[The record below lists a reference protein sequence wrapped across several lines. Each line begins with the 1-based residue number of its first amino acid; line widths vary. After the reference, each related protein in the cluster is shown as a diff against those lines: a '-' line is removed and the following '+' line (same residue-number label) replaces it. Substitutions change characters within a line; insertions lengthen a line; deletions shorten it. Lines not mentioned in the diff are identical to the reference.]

1 MGFDTAIGLALIG
14 TCVVLIAGG
23 LWIAIGLAAIGIIG
37 VYFFL
42 PGPMIRMIEV
52 IPYNTLDSFILAAI
66 PMFIFMGN
74 LLFKGG
80 IATKIY
86 SGLSKWVSLLPGGLV
101 QTNVAACAIFGACSG
116 SSLAGAATIGGI
128 ATRELRDQGYE
139 KALVYGS
146 LASSGTLATMIPPS
160 ILFIVYGSFANVS
173 VGKLFLA
180 GLLPALILILMFMG
194 YILFRALTN
203 PEITP
208 KIERPSFREIL
219 VSVRDLTAPLVLIV
233 IVMGSIYSGFAT
245 PTESAAVGCMGALAI
260 LAFDRS
266 LKWSIIQEAASMSV
280 RTTCMISLM
289 MVGTQIITVSLSVLQ
304 IPAQI
309 SDYIGGLPLEPWM
322 IAILVGIFYI
332 LLGTLI
338 EGTSMFFLTFP
349 VIFPLMM
356 SLGYDPIWFGVI
368 MALFIE
374 MSLIT
379 PPVGLNL
386 FIIQQVS
393 GEDGVG
399 PVVKGSTPFFILM
412 IVAMLLFITFPELV
426 LIVPNFFW

>member
-1 MGFDTAIGLALIG
+1 METEFAIGLALIG
-14 TCVVLIAGG
+14 VCIVLIAGG
-23 LWIAIGLAAIGIIG
+23 LWIAIGLAAIGIVS

-42 PGPMIRMIEV
+42 PASMARMIEV
-52 IPYNTLDSFILAAI
+52 IPYNSLDSFLLAAI

-86 SGLSKWVSLLPGGLV
+86 SGLRSWVSILPGGLV

-128 ATRELRDQGYE
+128 ATKELRQQGYE
-139 KALVYGS
+139 KTLVYGS
-146 LASSGTLATMIPPS
+146 LASSGTLATIIPPS
-160 ILFIVYGSFANVS
+160 ILFIMYGSFANVS
-173 VGKLFLA
+173 VGQLFLA
-180 GLLPALILILMFMG
+180 GFLPGLILVLLFMG
-194 YILFRALTN
+194 YIFLRAVAN
-203 PEITP
+203 PSLAP
-208 KIERPSFREIL
+208 KIDRPTFREVL
-219 VSVRDLTAPLVLIV
+219 VSLKDLFGPVVLIF

-260 LAFDRS
+260 LAFQGK
-266 LKWSIIQEAASMSV
+266 LKWSIIQESAMMSM

-289 MVGTQIITVSLSVLQ
+289 MVGTQIIAVSLSVLQ

-309 SDYIGGLPLEPWM
+309 SDFIGGLPLDPWM
-322 IAILVGIFYI
+322 IAVIVGIFYI

-356 SLGYDPIWFGVI
+356 GLGYDPIWFGVI

-386 FIIQQVS
+386 FIIQQIS
-393 GEDGVG
+393 GETGVG
-399 PVVKGSTPFFILM
+399 SVVKGSIPFFALM
-412 IVAMLLFITFPELV
+412 VLAMLLFIAFPDLV
-426 LIVPNFFW
+426 LFVPNYFS